1 MRRLRL
7 PLAVGLVVAFA
18 SAGWVWAQG
27 RASSA
32 AFTDQDY
39 AAIHQLYAR
48 YAQGTDLVNAEMWLN
63 VFTEDA
69 VFRPTANQDKRRGGT
84 PTEFRGRAAMT
95 KWRMDNFAARP
106 PNRNYRHWTGSW
118 VITPG
123 PNGSARGKVYWMAFD
138 PTVRPL
144 AVADT
149 GIYEDVYVKTRDGW
163 RIKERTAYSDPQPAN

>member
-1 MRRLRL
+1 
-7 PLAVGLVVAFA
+7 LAIGLAAAFA

-27 RASSA
+27 GAGSA

-69 VFRPTANQDKRRGGT
+69 IFRPTANQDKRRGAS
-84 PTEFRGRAAMT
+84 PSEFKGRAAMT

-106 PNRNYRHWTGSW
+106 PDRNYRHWTGSW